1 MKMLLSLPLRRF
13 QVIYSQSGRGQN
25 CHPPQRRTD
34 HRQASGL
41 QASKQQRKQIVSV
54 DDDSCDHLSPPP
66 RGDGGGGGGGG
77 GAEVCTVFDWLLRCV
92 YLFMIGRFLL

>member
-1 MKMLLSLPLRRF
+1 M
-13 QVIYSQSGRGQN
+13 
-25 CHPPQRRTD
+25 
-34 HRQASGL
+34 
-41 QASKQQRKQIVSV
+41 